1 MKYRLKKDLPFADAG
16 TEVWI
21 DNTWTAWI
29 DANVYAP
36 NYGVTEFETRK
47 VMLGKSSTLVAEG
60 WIEEVKPREWWLE
73 VTPEQV
79 YVRVINLDM
88 LGNPREK
95 LFSSGSELVKVR
107 EVID

>member
-1 MKYRLKKDLPFADAG
+1 MRFKLKRDLPFAGAG
-16 TEVWI
+16 NPLSYSVN
-21 DNTWTAWI
+21 DNSYIMVENACSGGLTNI
-29 DANVYAP
+29 GHYQDLLD
-36 NYGVTEFETRK
+36 
-47 VMLGKSSTLVAEG
+47 MG

>member
-60 WIEEVKPREWWLE
+60 WIEEVKPREYWVAYNE
-73 VTPEQV
+73 DK
-79 YVRVINLDM
+79 I
-88 LGNPREK
+88 LGVCKYDNET
-95 LFSSGSELVKVR
+95 FVGTTHFVKVR
-107 EVID
+107 EVLE